1 MDIKRIC
8 AHPGCTLEGEY
19 PAPADP
25 RNYKKR
31 IYFCLEHVKEY
42 NKAWNGLEGMTSDEI
57 FTMQVGGHWNRPT
70 WQMGLGSF
78 SYKAATAHQRT
89 ADPYAMFGERTTD
102 PSKDQAHKKE
112 EQPSATLPGQIRRAC
127 QTLGITT
134 VKDLDIIK
142 KAYRAQVK
150 LHHPDLNQDAKDA
163 GTRIKNI
170 NEAYK
175 ILMTYAKRNLKN

>member
-1 MDIKRIC
+1 MKIKRIC

-25 RNYKKR
+25 RKLKKR

-42 NKAWNGLEGMTSDEI
+42 NKKWNGLEGLTSDEI
-57 FTMQVGGHWNRPT
+57 FTMQVGGHWDRPT

-78 SYKAATAHQRT
+78 SYNAATAHQRT
-89 ADPYAMFGERTTD
+89 SDPYSMFGERTTD
-102 PSKDQAHKKE
+102 PSKEKAAPKE
-112 EQPSATLPGQIRRAC
+112 ELPPATLPGQIRRAC
-127 QTLGITT
+127 QTLGLTS
-134 VKDLDIIK
+134 VKDLDAIK

-150 LHHPDLNQDAKDA
+150 QHHPDINKDAKDA
-163 GTRIKNI
+163 GVRIKSI

-175 ILMTYAKRNLKN
+175 VLITYAKRNLKP